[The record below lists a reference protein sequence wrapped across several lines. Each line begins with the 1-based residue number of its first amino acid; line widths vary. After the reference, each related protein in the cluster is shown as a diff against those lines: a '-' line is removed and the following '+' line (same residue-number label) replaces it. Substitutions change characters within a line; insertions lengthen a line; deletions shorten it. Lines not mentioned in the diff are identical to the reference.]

1 MIGNETIAV
10 SLKDIRSRAAVS
22 QRLKGCRSIDARKLS
37 RRPTSHVGESNLDFA
52 AQRQGCD
59 GCSRRAV
66 LTTRKHRKDIV
77 ADREY
82 SRYQQKV
89 IQRFYDN
96 REQNDEQRLS
106 DMIADLFLAND
117 KKKAKLW
124 EQAEEIMQR
133 LGVPAAR
140 LAHVMKQRDPTVLAG
155 VVEDIRAGHIKPP
168 KKERPSPPKSE

>member
-1 MIGNETIAV
+1 M
-10 SLKDIRSRAAVS
+10 SLSHHV
-22 QRLKGCRSIDARKLS
+22 QLN
-37 RRPTSHVGESNLDFA
+37 RRNFN
-52 AQRQGCD
+52 
-59 GCSRRAV
+59 
-66 LTTRKHRKDIV
+66 V

-106 DMIADLFLAND
+106 EMIADLFLAND

-124 EQAEEIMQR
+124 EQAEEIMKR
-133 LGVPAAR
+133 LGVPEAR
-140 LAHVMKQRDPTVLAG
+140 LAHVLKQKDPTVLAS

-168 KKERPSPPKSE
+168 KKEKPAAPKAE